1 MPVVTTTEAVR
12 ALRRCLDSLLG
23 EIQASLLR
31 PPQSADPQYD
41 ALPTLLSRLGAA
53 SAFLPDSI
61 EGRYCR
67 ALADDWRAPAARAA
81 AGGLRRMLGD
91 VLRCRDALQDVSA
104 SAALQQVIVDD
115 IRTAT
120 DNLLAAPLA
129 DVADMEQRWCLQTRV
144 RCRAI
149 IAATGF
155 LAHRE
160 SVSRSLPPA
169 TPRDLLRWMLSLE
182 QQLVHK
188 LSPAGLPLA
197 FAQALEQGIQRCSR
211 LISADELS
219 QVLWQWQRLAG
230 VLLVPGLLPGASRVG
245 EIRWLCRGL
254 LAGAAQALYQRG
266 STESVQSR
274 LLQQVVQQALRLSGE
289 YGDGAP
295 GLPADLA
302 LTVLPDPNQG
312 PVQTL
317 LTIIPG
323 DDVLPTAW
331 DVISL
336 HLYRLLVALR
346 MLAGGFADTGFSEP
360 QHKGLDSWQWLIACL
375 YVSANHCVQ
384 QSVVTDEDRHEL
396 MALLGQLPALL
407 QTRTDPGGE
416 PLLRAALL
424 LAARL
429 GLRAQ
434 HHWQRLTL
442 ELDAAQQDFVGVPV
456 QQVLAAEL
464 HVLPAMGCAD
474 SRDVAG
480 VQPQHVLRDLRLLLK
495 GARIL
500 NVQRIESLVLVMI
513 ELYRQM
519 LNQPAFADAPGTRK
533 VALRAHR
540 SLCRMLDQAAV
551 WQAPGNARRVINS
564 LYAWLERWR
573 GASHRLNGLPAAAVN
588 ERPASHHDQAWQ
600 GCLATNRR
608 LRKLVR
614 HQHDLDN
621 IRALLLELLRSQEE
635 SIRRQVT
642 YGTSLDAPQA

>member
-1 MPVVTTTEAVR
+1 MPVVATTETVR
-12 ALRRCLDSLLG
+12 ALRRSLDRLLG
-23 EIQASLLR
+23 EIQASLLQSS
-31 PPQSADPQYD
+31 QSADPEHD
-41 ALPTLLSRLGAA
+41 ALPTLLGRLSAA
-53 SAFLPDSI
+53 SKFLADSMD
-61 EGRYCR
+61 GQYCR
-67 ALADDWRAPAARAA
+67 ALADDWRASSARAT

-91 VLRCRDALQDVSA
+91 VLRCRDSLQEVSA
-104 SAALQQVIVDD
+104 NAALRQIIVDD

-120 DNLLAAPLA
+120 DSLVSAPLA
-129 DVADMEQRWCLQTRV
+129 DVADAEQSWRQQTKG

-149 IAATGF
+149 IAAADF
-155 LAHRE
+155 VEHRE
-160 SVSRSLPPA
+160 SFSGFSPPA
-169 TPRDLLRWMLSLE
+169 TTPDLLRWLLSLE
-182 QQLVHK
+182 QQLVPAM
-188 LSPAGLPLA
+188 SPAGLPLA
-197 FAQALEQGIQRCSR
+197 FARELEQAIQRCSR
-211 LISADELS
+211 STSADEQS
-219 QVLWQWQRLAG
+219 QALWQVQRLAG
-230 VLLVPGLLPGASRVG
+230 ALLVPGILPADSHGG
-245 EIRWLCRGL
+245 QGRWLCRGL

-266 STESVQSR
+266 STDCVRPR
-274 LLQQVVQQALRLSGE
+274 LLKQVVLQALRLSGE
-289 YGDGAP
+289 HSGGVPALSAALVLTA
-295 GLPADLA
+295 LPA
-302 LTVLPDPNQG
+302 PNLR
-312 PVQTL
+312 PVQAL

-323 DDVLPTAW
+323 DAALPTDW

-336 HLYRLLVALR
+336 HLYRLLVGLR
-346 MLAGGFADTGFSEP
+346 LLAGGFTDAGFSEP
-360 QHKGLDSWQWLIACL
+360 QHKSLDSWQWLIAGL

-384 QSVVTDEDRHEL
+384 QSVVIDEDRREL

-407 QTRTDPGGE
+407 QSHTDPGGE
-416 PLLRAALL
+416 PMLIAALL

-464 HVLPAMGCAD
+464 HVLPAMGRAD
-474 SRDVAG
+474 SRDVAD

-513 ELYRQM
+513 DLYQQM
-519 LNQPAFADAPGTRK
+519 LNQPAFADAPGTSR
-533 VALRAHR
+533 VLLRAHR
-540 SLCRMLDQAAV
+540 SLCRMMDQAAA

-573 GASHRLNGLPAAAVN
+573 GGSHRANALPAVAVN

-600 GCLATNRR
+600 MCLATNRR

-621 IRALLLELLRSQEE
+621 IRVLLLELLRSQEE
-635 SIRRQVT
+635 SIRRQVA